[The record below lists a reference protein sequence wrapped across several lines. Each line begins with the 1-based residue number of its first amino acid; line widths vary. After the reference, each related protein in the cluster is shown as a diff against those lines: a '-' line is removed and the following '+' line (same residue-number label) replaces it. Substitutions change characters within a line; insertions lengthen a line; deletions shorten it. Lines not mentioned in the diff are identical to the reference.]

1 MRLRK
6 ITHVLFVIIMMF
18 VFSSCKKE
26 CKHVSSDWI
35 VDATETCTKKG
46 SKHKE
51 CAKCHEILATE
62 EIPVLGHKY
71 NKNGICTRCGD
82 VLKQAELEFEMGPEY
97 TYYIVTGIDHD
108 ENDKSNLAIIIPKE
122 YKGYPVVAIK
132 NEAFKKET
140 RIKSVNISDNISV
153 IGYEAFSCCT
163 GLKNIELPESVVVIG
178 ENAFSECRNLT
189 SIKLSKNVELI
200 GIGAFSGCTG
210 LTSMTVDEKNPI
222 FDSRLDCNAI
232 IETKSNK
239 LISGCKNTKIPD
251 SVTSIE
257 SYAFSKCYSLTDL
270 VIPNSVTSIKSYAF
284 NECTGLTSVEIPNSI
299 NYIESYVFYKCEN
312 LKSVVIPDS
321 VTVIGSYAFSE
332 CKSLI
337 NIEIP
342 TSIDT
347 IRNYA
352 FEGCTS
358 LTSIVIPINVGY
370 MGSYVFNNC
379 TNLTVYCV
387 APGKPDKWDDDWGG
401 NVNKIVWYYKNSK

>member
-6 ITHVLFVIIMMF
+6 IIYVLFVIIMMF
-18 VFSSCKKE
+18 VFSSCKKK

-153 IGYEAFSCCT
+153 IGYEAFS
-163 GLKNIELPESVVVIG
+163 
-178 ENAFSECRNLT
+178 
-189 SIKLSKNVELI
+189 
-200 GIGAFSGCTG
+200 GCTG

-239 LISGCKNTKIPD
+239 LISGCKKTKIPD

-299 NYIESYVFYKCEN
+299 NYIERYVFYKCEN

-332 CKSLI
+332 CKSLT

-342 TSIDT
+342 TSVDT

-358 LTSIVIPINVGY
+358 LTSIVIPINVEY

-387 APGKPDKWDDDWGG
+387 APGKPDKWKDDWGG

>member
-1 MRLRK
+1 M
-6 ITHVLFVIIMMF
+6 
-18 VFSSCKKE
+18 SQ
-26 CKHVSSDWI
+26 
-35 VDATETCTKKG
+35 
-46 SKHKE
+46 
-51 CAKCHEILATE
+51 ILATE
-62 EIPVLGHKY
+62 EMPVLGHKY

-97 TYYIVTGIDHD
+97 GYYIVTGIDHD

-140 RIKSVNISDNISV
+140 MIKSVNISDNISV
-153 IGYEAFSCCT
+153 IGYEAFSCCI
-163 GLKNIELPESVVVIG
+163 GLKNIELPESVTIIG

-189 SIKLSKNVELI
+189 SIKLSKKVELI

-210 LTSMTVDEKNPI
+210 LTSMTVNEKNSI

-239 LISGCKNTKIPD
+239 LISGCKKTK
-251 SVTSIE
+251 
-257 SYAFSKCYSLTDL
+257 
-270 VIPNSVTSIKSYAF
+270 
-284 NECTGLTSVEIPNSI
+284 
-299 NYIESYVFYKCEN
+299 
-312 LKSVVIPDS
+312 IPDS

-332 CKSLI
+332 CKSLT

-342 TSIDT
+342 TSVDT
-347 IRNYA
+347 IRDCA
-352 FEGCTS
+352 FNGCTS
-358 LTSIVIPINVGY
+358 LTSIVIPINVEY

-401 NVNKIVWYYKNSK
+401 NVNKIVWYYKNNK

>member
-6 ITHVLFVIIMMF
+6 ITYVLFVIIMMF

-189 SIKLSKNVELI
+189 SIELSKNVELI

-270 VIPNSVTSIKSYAF
+270 VIP
-284 NECTGLTSVEIPNSI
+284 
-299 NYIESYVFYKCEN
+299 
-312 LKSVVIPDS
+312 DS

-332 CKSLI
+332 CKSLT

-401 NVNKIVWYYKNSK
+401 NVNKIVWYYKNNK